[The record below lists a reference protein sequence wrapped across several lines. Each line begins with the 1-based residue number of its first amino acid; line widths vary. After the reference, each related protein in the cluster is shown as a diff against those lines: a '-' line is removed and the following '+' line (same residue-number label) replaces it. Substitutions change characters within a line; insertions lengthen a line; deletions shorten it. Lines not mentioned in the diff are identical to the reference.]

1 MEDRPSAL
9 AAATYA
15 SESHTHPQCTQV
27 AQNSEFCSEIGGLSV
42 SSTKVCDDPCHQ
54 GGRILRDLWLLL
66 WRTRDFSKCKVSLGV
81 SGRLR
86 CLPRH
91 PLLLNTTPHLPLLQ
105 QPQHFEVGFMRFGRN
120 ILRLVSRSLAGIF

>member
-1 MEDRPSAL
+1 MVSKKKLKNSASILWSAQSPMEDRPSAL

-91 PLLLNTTPHLPLLQ
+91 PQHHSSPPIVATTST
-105 QPQHFEVGFMRFGRN
+105 F
-120 ILRLVSRSLAGIF
+120 

>member
-1 MEDRPSAL
+1 MLTKKKLKSSASILWSAQSPMEDRPSAL
-9 AAATYA
+9 AAPTYA

-91 PLLLNTTPHLPLLQ
+91 PSSLFSSTPLLTS
-105 QPQHFEVGFMRFGRN
+105 HCCN
-120 ILRLVSRSLAGIF
+120 NLN